1 MKKISFVVPCYNSEA
16 YMERCIDSL
25 LIGRQDIEII
35 IVNDGSTDNTKKI
48 ANRYVK
54 KYPNLIRAIHKENG
68 GHGSGV
74 NVGLKEAKG
83 EYFKVVDS
91 DDWLDSEALKA
102 LLNKIDDLDVKPDL
116 IVCNYI
122 YDHLYEKKQ
131 KVMAF
136 NNVLK
141 ENKLSTWNDLG
152 FFRVSQY
159 LIMHSLI
166 YKTKVLKKCKLKLPE
181 HTFYVDNLVAYQ
193 PLPFVETILYLNLN
207 LYHYFIGREDQSV
220 NEKVM
225 ITRVDQQI
233 KVTKLILASIDLENT
248 KKTSKKLYRYLIRM
262 CSMMIVISSIYL
274 IMINDKEAMDKRKA
288 LWQSIKQMD
297 SRLYRK
303 LRYFNLA
310 GLTYLPGKVGN
321 FITLKGYKISK
332 KIFKFN

>member
-54 KYPNLIRAIHKENG
+54 KYPNLVRAIHKENG

-74 NVGLKEAKG
+74 NAGLKEAKG

-102 LLNKIDDLDVKPDL
+102 LLNKIDGLDVKPDL

-136 NNVLK
+136 NNVFK

-166 YKTKVLKKCKLKLPE
+166 YKTKILKKCKLNLPE

-193 PLPFVETILYLNLN
+193 PLPFVETILYLNLD

-233 KVTKLILASIDLENT
+233 KVTKLILASIDLEDV
-248 KKTSKKLYRYLIRM
+248 KKTSKKLYRYLLRM

-274 IMINDKEAMDKRKA
+274 IMINDQEAMDKRKA

-297 SRLYRK
+297 SKLYRK
-303 LRYFNLA
+303 LRYLNLA

-321 FITLKGYKISK
+321 FVTLKGYKISK

>member
-74 NVGLKEAKG
+74 NAGLKEAKG

-102 LLNKIDDLDVKPDL
+102 LLNKIDGLDVKPDL

>member
-1 MKKISFVVPCYNSEA
+1 MTGVQTCALPIY
-16 YMERCIDSL
+16 
-25 LIGRQDIEII
+25 
-35 IVNDGSTDNTKKI
+35 
-48 ANRYVK
+48 RYVK

-193 PLPFVETILYLNLN
+193 PLPFVEKILYLNLN

-233 KVTKLILASIDLENT
+233 KVTKLILASIDLGDT
-248 KKTSKKLYRYLIRM
+248 QKTSKKLYRYLIRM

-332 KIFKFN
+332 RIFKFN